1 MREKT
6 VQPPSPTTLSNWGRH
21 RGGHLGLSRG
31 QGWDPEEMNFPGCT
45 GWEGG
50 GARRT
55 CSGGMI
61 PMAPSAEGQEEQRM
75 VPGGRCWDTGSSGLD
90 QAVTGEMI
98 PRQEQIAVNPHLLLS
113 RHICR
118 ACLELSVM
126 FLHTGFD
133 TLECFYQMEV
143 GPERI
148 HHQDGS
154 FILTHVSING
164 VQFPQGEMEPL
175 SLWNMVILCLNMK
188 LKILA
193 SAAPGSSFPSQ
204 AQGTNCPLSSEEIIS
219 LLYFLSPFQD
229 GW

>member
-90 QAVTGEMI
+90 QAV
-98 PRQEQIAVNPHLLLS
+98 
-113 RHICR
+113 
-118 ACLELSVM
+118 
-126 FLHTGFD
+126 TGFD